1 MLDFLDPTNPWL
13 QAAGALVLLLAA
25 YYLGT
30 GQKQRE
36 RWQALL
42 DEVHPMLER
51 QVAAVSPAGELDA
64 DLQRRLLRAASWWKR
79 PRLRRALRDYECA
92 RRKWRQDEAGQP
104 LFDDPDA
111 HDRAVKR
118 VLRLLS

>member
-13 QAAGALVLLLAA
+13 QAAGALVLLLAGF
-25 YYLGT
+25 YLGA

-36 RWQALL
+36 RWHAIV
-42 DEVHPMLER
+42 DEVHPVLER
-51 QVAAVSPAGELDA
+51 QVGAVSPAAALDP
-64 DLQRRLLRAASWWKR
+64 DLQRRLVRAASWWKR
-79 PRLRRALRDYECA
+79 PRLQRALREYESA

-111 HDRAVKR
+111 HARAVR
-118 VLRLLS
+118 RLLRLLS